1 MMNCRSNARTYQELK
16 AFKNGLS
23 MTAGDCGSLS
33 QLFFDN
39 LSTLLG
45 AVIAISGLKGTGV
58 SDDTV
63 NNVVYGKVVPGV
75 GVSLFLGNVYYS
87 WQAIRLSNKHGRQ
100 YTAQPYG
107 LNTPAAFAFVFNIIY
122 SIYFQQIANPDVN
135 PDDAFMLG
143 YKVALAAN
151 FITGLI
157 LIFLGCFGRLILK
170 VVPPAALLVPI
181 AGLGISFLGLEQ
193 LSYSI
198 SAPIVGYPTIM
209 WVYLGWFANIKIGYG
224 KFRIPEAVT
233 VILIG
238 VILGWATGL
247 NQPEKVQEAALL
259 VRWWGPTWTASDLFQ
274 DFGLVS
280 DYLGIVIPIGISA
293 AATTLMCLVSA
304 KEAGDPFPVV
314 RIWIAQR
321 PTRFSSLSSSRKTCS
336 LARFLFSCPPLP
348 ARVHGTSVLAA
359 CRSVSLVLGN
369 RGSLLS
375 PSLVCFDRS
384 IDRFAC
390 SLARSSCFYL
400 TSSWTESG
408 PPSRPSSGA
417 RSGPSSTSGTPCTS
431 GTGPRS
437 GTRW

>member
-1 MMNCRSNARTYQELK
+1 
-16 AFKNGLS
+16 

-45 AVIAISGLKGTGV
+45 AVFAIYGLKGTGV
-58 SDDTV
+58 SDETLNTV
-63 NNVVYGKVVPGV
+63 IFGKIVPGV
-75 GVSLFLGNVYYS
+75 GVSLFIGNVYYS
-87 WQAIRLSNKHGRQ
+87 WQAIRLTNKYGRQ

-122 SIYFQQIANPDVN
+122 NIYFQQISNPDVN

-151 FITGLI
+151 FITGMI
-157 LIFLGCFGRLILK
+157 LIVLACFGRLILK

-198 SAPIVGYPTIM
+198 AAPIVGYPTIM

-224 KFRIPEAVT
+224 KYRMPEALA
-233 VILIG
+233 VIVIG

-247 NQPEKVQEAALL
+247 NQPSEVEAAAQL
-259 VRWWGPTWTASDLFQ
+259 VKWWGLSWTGTELFQ
-274 DFGLVS
+274 DFGLVA

-304 KEAGDPFPVV
+304 KEAGDPYPVV
-314 RIWIAQR
+314 RKQND
-321 PTRFSSLSSSRKTCS
+321 PLCG
-336 LARFLFSCPPLP
+336 SCPRLCWLLTHPI
-348 ARVHGTSVLAA
+348 SF
-359 CRSVSLVLGN
+359 LV
-369 RGSLLS
+369 
-375 PSLVCFDRS
+375 
-384 IDRFAC
+384 
-390 SLARSSCFYL
+390 
-400 TSSWTESG
+400 
-408 PPSRPSSGA
+408 RPV
-417 RSGPSSTSGTPCTS
+417 
-431 GTGPRS
+431 
-437 GTRW
+437 